1 MYLSLFYLLA
11 LILILTLHEAAH
23 AFAAL
28 KLGDPTAERAG
39 RVSLNP
45 LRHLDVLGTLM
56 LFFAGFGWGKPVPV
70 DPRNFAHPLRDSA
83 LTALAGPMANL
94 LVAILAAIFYEYL
107 PDGTILWA
115 ISNAFLELSLLLFLF
130 NMLPFPPLDGSKFW
144 ILLLP
149 AQYRQSVQDF
159 FEKSTPYFVAFVVID
174 VYFFERAFGFSF
186 IKMFM
191 GYGVFSLRSAL
202 SLLAQLIV

>member
-1 MYLSLFYLLA
+1 MYLSIFYFLA
-11 LILILTLHEAAH
+11 LIPILTLHEAAH

-45 LRHLDVLGTLM
+45 LRHLSLLGTIM
-56 LFFAGFGWGKPVPV
+56 LFLAGFGWGKPVPV
-70 DPRNFAHPLRDSA
+70 NPRNFAHPLRDSA

-94 LVAILAAIFYEYL
+94 LIAILAAIFYEYL

-115 ISNAFLELSLLLFLF
+115 VSNAFLELSLLLFLF

-159 FEKSTPYFVAFVVID
+159 FEKTMPYFVAFVVID

-191 GYGVFSLRSAL
+191 GCGVFSLRSAL